1 MNGEK
6 SEASKPEKEII
17 AKLYK
22 ERKSQKVIAAY
33 LNRNK
38 SAIHCKIRE
47 YNSDRNITNKSR
59 FER

>member
-17 AKLYK
+17 VKLYK

-33 LNRNK
+33 LNRSK
-38 SAIHCKIRE
+38 LAIHCKIR
-47 YNSDRNITNKSR
+47 
-59 FER
+59 